1 MEIIPAIDI
10 IDGSCVRL
18 TQGDYGKKTMYF
30 EDPLQAA
37 RQFADAGIR
46 RLHLVDLDGAR
57 TGSIVNY
64 QVLERV
70 ASQTDLVIDFGGGI
84 KRDEDIRIAFA
95 SGAAMVTGGSVAVK
109 DPELFL
115 RWLSIYGSDKIIL
128 GADAHDRY
136 ISVSGWTEQ
145 SQIEIIGFIEQYLR
159 RGIRKVISTD
169 IGRDGMMQGPALRLY
184 RDILHRMYSKDY
196 QIELIASGGVST
208 ESDLEALDAVGVAGV
223 IIGKALYE
231 GTISLSALS
240 AWQQKHPHMK
250 EKC

>member
-18 TQGDYGKKTMYF
+18 TQGNYGEKTLYHK
-30 EDPLQAA
+30 DPLYAA
-37 RQFADAGIR
+37 KQFADAGLR

-64 QVLERV
+64 RILERI
-70 ASQTDLVIDFGGGI
+70 ADQTDLVIDFGGGI
-84 KRDEDIRIAFA
+84 KRDEDIRIAFN

-109 DPELFL
+109 APDLFL

-128 GADAHDRY
+128 GADAQDRH

-145 SQIEIIGFIEQYLR
+145 SQIEIIEFIEQYLR

-169 IGRDGMMQGPALRLY
+169 IGKDGMMQGPAIELY
-184 RDILHRMYSKDY
+184 QDILNRVHRKKEH
-196 QIELIASGGVST
+196 QVELIASGGVSS
-208 ESDLEALDAVGVAGV
+208 EGDLEALEAVGVAGV

-231 GTISLSALS
+231 GAISLAVLS
-240 AWQQKHPHMK
+240 AWQQKHR
-250 EKC
+250 